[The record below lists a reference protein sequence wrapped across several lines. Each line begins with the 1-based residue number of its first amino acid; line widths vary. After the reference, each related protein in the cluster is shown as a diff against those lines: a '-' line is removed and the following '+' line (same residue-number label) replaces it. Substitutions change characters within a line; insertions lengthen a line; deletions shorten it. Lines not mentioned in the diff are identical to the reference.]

1 MLHMSFT
8 TKIPSA
14 YEEDMIDHPSY
25 THNLSSCEI
34 KDWKTSDLNRIRAHD
49 FYDTCADNCDDQS
62 CPHNPY
68 YEAMFSLRCAQC
80 ACGLFPVR

>member
-1 MLHMSFT
+1 MKTSLIIALTHT
-8 TKIPSA
+8 TEAVVK
-14 YEEDMIDHPSY
+14 
-25 THNLSSCEI
+25 L
-34 KDWKTSDLNRIRAHD
+34 KTEKNSDLNGIQAHD

-68 YEAMFSLRCAQC
+68 YEVMFSLRCAQC